1 MVALCACTPSRAET
15 LEDWSFQY
23 DETSE
28 TYSLFFA
35 LCDSAGRN
43 ISADAQ
49 VDVRIVNGDEETV
62 YTGSH
67 DILDDLPLKAID
79 IRADQLP
86 VELNIQDYGSAS
98 HSTIRIDEVSVIQDE
113 YLPDQAVI
121 VLQGEKIRGSGTYD
135 SFDYK
140 LYDSDEQLVDNGIVM
155 LSGLSEGERFEDDSL
170 MLFDLVPGER
180 YTLRFIG
187 HS

>member
-1 MVALCACTPSRAET
+1 MANVKIPASDISQGTSSEGT
-15 LEDWSFQY
+15 VFFTVSGSSFAF
-23 DETSE
+23 DECSIE
-28 TYSLFFA
+28 
-35 LCDSAGRN
+35 
-43 ISADAQ
+43 
-49 VDVRIVNGDEETV
+49 
-62 YTGSH
+62 
-67 DILDDLPLKAID
+67 ILDDLPLKAID

-121 VLQGEKIRGSGTYD
+121 V
-135 SFDYK
+135 
-140 LYDSDEQLVDNGIVM
+140 M

-170 MLFDLVPGER
+170 MLFDLVPGKR

>member
-1 MVALCACTPSRAET
+1 MFFTVSGS
-15 LEDWSFQY
+15 SFAF
-23 DETSE
+23 DECSIE
-28 TYSLFFA
+28 
-35 LCDSAGRN
+35 
-43 ISADAQ
+43 
-49 VDVRIVNGDEETV
+49 
-62 YTGSH
+62 
-67 DILDDLPLKAID
+67 ILDDLPLKAID
-79 IRADQLP
+79 IRTDQLP

-98 HSTIRIDEVSVIQDE
+98 HSTIRIDEVSAIQDE

-121 VLQGEKIRGSGTYD
+121 VLQGEKIHGSGTYD

-170 MLFDLVPGER
+170 MLFGLVPGER